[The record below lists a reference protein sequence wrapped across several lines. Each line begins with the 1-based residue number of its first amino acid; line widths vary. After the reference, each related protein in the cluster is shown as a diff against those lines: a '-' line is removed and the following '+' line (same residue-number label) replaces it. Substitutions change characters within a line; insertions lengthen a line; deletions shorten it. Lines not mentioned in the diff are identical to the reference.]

1 MTPVSDVLPAVLT
14 SDWPG
19 SAGCRVSA
27 PRPPAFLRPRTA
39 AFRRT
44 AAPDGTADGTAD
56 GRIAVRGFG
65 PAPRDVAAAREFTGE
80 TLRGWGL
87 APLVDDVAVI
97 VSELV
102 GNALRHGTTATP
114 RPPLPA
120 ERSERPFEGP
130 VRLGLLW
137 RGPTLLCA
145 VSDPSPAAPVLGQP
159 GQLSE
164 TGRGLHIID
173 ALSQNWGWSP
183 PGSGGKT
190 VWATVPASR
199 ACHHPG
205 APSPG

>member
-1 MTPVSDVLPAVLT
+1 MSDVLPTVLAG
-14 SDWPG
+14 DWPG
-19 SAGCRVSA
+19 PTGRRFSV
-27 PRPPAFLRPRTA
+27 PRPPAFLRPHA
-39 AFRRT
+39 AVRHP
-44 AAPDGTADGTAD
+44 AAPDGTAD

-65 PAPRDVAAAREFTGE
+65 PAPQDAAAAREFTGE

-87 APLVDDVAVI
+87 GPLVDDVAVI

-102 GNALRHGTTATP
+102 GNALRYGMTAGP

-120 ERSERPFEGP
+120 ERSERPAEGP

-145 VSDPSPAAPVLGQP
+145 VSDPSPATPVLGRP
-159 GQLSE
+159 DQLSE

-190 VWATVPASR
+190 VWATVSVGR
-199 ACHHPG
+199 ACHRPG
-205 APSPG
+205 NRPPE